1 MAMSFRESF
10 ARVNSKDPTVTA
22 LTSLTVT
29 ATEGYTTM
37 RDLTQNRPARA
48 MSVPPPASGLAP
60 YLTVLQDPFDHCT
73 DEPQPGVS
81 LSSCLC
87 KEFGLRGV

>member
-1 MAMSFRESF
+1 MSFRESF

-37 RDLTQNRPARA
+37 RDLT
-48 MSVPPPASGLAP
+48 
-60 YLTVLQDPFDHCT
+60 T
-73 DEPQPGVS
+73 DATIWFTS
-81 LSSCLC
+81 IRSWIC
-87 KEFGLRGV
+87 RRR